1 MSLKAM
7 KQKILLMSFIA
18 ALATVLFAD
27 EYTTVRTADGTVT
40 KMKKSE
46 VRQRIYKHFG
56 GNLKVPGK
64 QKGKVVIVD
73 SAKDVPQQSLDA
85 VIKQFDDS
93 IHIAIEVQKGEF
105 SFESPKIQGEAT
117 IFIVDDVKLPMSL
130 VAPESRWALVNVAKL
145 KSEKPQFYDAR
156 IRKETVRTLVALL
169 GGCNSTY
176 PDALTGCVLRAEDL
190 DRFADTRLQVEIE
203 QRLPSYIEKLGI
215 TPYVMTSYRKAC
227 EEGWA
232 PAPTNDVQKAIWD
245 KVHALPT
252 EPIKIKPE
260 EKKTEK

>member
-1 MSLKAM
+1 MN
-7 KQKILLMSFIA
+7 KITLV
-18 ALATVLFAD
+18 ALIVTLASALVAD
-27 EYTTVRTADGTVT
+27 DYTTVRTADGTVT

-46 VRQRIYKHFG
+46 VRERIYRHFG

-73 SAKDVPQQSLDA
+73 SASNLPQQSLDA
-85 VIKQFDDS
+85 VIKQFDDT

-117 IFIVDDVKLPMSL
+117 VFLVDEAELPMSL
-130 VAPESRWALVNVAKL
+130 IAPESRWALVNVAKL

-245 KVHALPT
+245 KVHAMPT
-252 EPIKIKPE
+252 EPLKIKPE
-260 EKKTEK
+260 TKKQEK

>member
-1 MSLKAM
+1 MN
-7 KQKILLMSFIA
+7 KITLV
-18 ALATVLFAD
+18 ALIVTLASALVAD
-27 EYTTVRTADGTVT
+27 DYTTVRTADGTVT

-46 VRQRIYKHFG
+46 VRERIYRHFG

-73 SAKDVPQQSLDA
+73 SASNLPQQSLDA
-85 VIKQFDDS
+85 VIKQFDDT

-117 IFIVDDVKLPMSL
+117 VFIVDEAELPMSL
-130 VAPESRWALVNVAKL
+130 IAPESRWALVNVAKL

-215 TPYVMTSYRKAC
+215 TPYVMTAYRKAC

-245 KVHALPT
+245 KVHAMPT
-252 EPIKIKPE
+252 EPLKIKPE
-260 EKKTEK
+260 TKKQDK

>member
-1 MSLKAM
+1 MN
-7 KQKILLMSFIA
+7 KITLV
-18 ALATVLFAD
+18 ALIVTLASALVAD
-27 EYTTVRTADGTVT
+27 DYTTVRTADGTVT

-46 VRQRIYKHFG
+46 VRERIYRHFG

-73 SAKDVPQQSLDA
+73 SASNLPQQSLDA
-85 VIKQFDDS
+85 VIKQFDDT

-117 IFIVDDVKLPMSL
+117 VFLVDEAELPMSL
-130 VAPESRWALVNVAKL
+130 IAPESRWALVNVAKL

-245 KVHALPT
+245 KVHAMPT
-252 EPIKIKPE
+252 EPLKIKPKTKKQ
-260 EKKTEK
+260 EK

>member
-1 MSLKAM
+1 MN
-7 KQKILLMSFIA
+7 KITLV
-18 ALATVLFAD
+18 ALIVTLASALVAD
-27 EYTTVRTADGTVT
+27 DYTTVRTADGTVT

-46 VRQRIYKHFG
+46 VRERIYRHFG

-73 SAKDVPQQSLDA
+73 SASNLPKQSLDA
-85 VIKQFDDS
+85 VIKQFDDT

-117 IFIVDDVKLPMSL
+117 VFIVDEAELPMSL
-130 VAPESRWALVNVAKL
+130 IAPESRWALVNVAKL

-245 KVHALPT
+245 KVHAMPT
-252 EPIKIKPE
+252 EPLKIKPE
-260 EKKTEK
+260 TKKQDK

>member
-1 MSLKAM
+1 MN
-7 KQKILLMSFIA
+7 KITLV
-18 ALATVLFAD
+18 ALIVTLASALVAD
-27 EYTTVRTADGTVT
+27 DYTTVRTADGTVT

-46 VRQRIYKHFG
+46 VRERIYRHFG

-73 SAKDVPQQSLDA
+73 SASNLPQQSLDA
-85 VIKQFDDS
+85 VIKQFDDT

-117 IFIVDDVKLPMSL
+117 VFIVDEAELPMSL
-130 VAPESRWALVNVAKL
+130 IAPESRWALVNVAKL

-245 KVHALPT
+245 KVHAMPT
-252 EPIKIKPE
+252 EPLKIKPE
-260 EKKTEK
+260 TKKQDK

>member
-1 MSLKAM
+1 MN
-7 KQKILLMSFIA
+7 KITLV
-18 ALATVLFAD
+18 ALIVTLASALVAD
-27 EYTTVRTADGTVT
+27 DYTTVRTADGTVT

-46 VRQRIYKHFG
+46 VRERIYRHFG

-73 SAKDVPQQSLDA
+73 SASNLPQQSLDA
-85 VIKQFDDS
+85 VIKQFDDT

-117 IFIVDDVKLPMSL
+117 VFIVDEAELPMSL
-130 VAPESRWALVNVAKL
+130 IAPESRWALVNVAKL

-245 KVHALPT
+245 KVHAMPT
-252 EPIKIKPE
+252 EPLKIKPE
-260 EKKTEK
+260 TKKQEK